1 VANSTTKRDGAT
13 VRRGELD
20 DEAWW
25 SDGEAWPMA
34 RWRVDR
40 HKARWRDD
48 EGEGVGEVAERE
60 MERGVEPE

>member
-1 VANSTTKRDGAT
+1 M
-13 VRRGELD
+13 RRGELD